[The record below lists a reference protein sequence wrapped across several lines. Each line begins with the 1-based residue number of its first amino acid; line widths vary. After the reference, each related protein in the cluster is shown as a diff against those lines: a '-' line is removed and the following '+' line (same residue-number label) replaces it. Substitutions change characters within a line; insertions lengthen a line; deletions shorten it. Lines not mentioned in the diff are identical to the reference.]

1 MTITRPNSQT
11 FVTQMT
17 TTEYVVNS
25 PDTILTCG
33 SVASGTPGPGAGALQ
48 QYAMMPRALAENNS
62 RFTVTSSGP
71 RPPHGRFSL
80 FTVVTMGGS
89 GAAPGAGGSPASGG
103 PPGGFASI
111 IERGHERAIQSDDP
125 IFSVP
130 PDFTK
135 TN

>member
-1 MTITRPNSQT
+1 MMQR
-11 FVTQMT
+11 
-17 TTEYVVNS
+17 
-25 PDTILTCG
+25 
-33 SVASGTPGPGAGALQ
+33 
-48 QYAMMPRALAENNS
+48 AMAENNP

-71 RPPHGRFSL
+71 TPPHGHFSL

-89 GAAPGAGGSPASGG
+89 GAAPGANGGSPGGG

-130 PDFTK
+130 PYFTPAP
-135 TN
+135 